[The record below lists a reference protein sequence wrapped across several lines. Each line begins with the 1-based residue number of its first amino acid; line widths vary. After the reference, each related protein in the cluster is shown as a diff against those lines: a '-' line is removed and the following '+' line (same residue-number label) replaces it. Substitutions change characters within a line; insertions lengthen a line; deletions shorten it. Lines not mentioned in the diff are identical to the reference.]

1 MMMGEVSTRKRETR
15 NSQVHASKNFLRL
28 LPVSHKIERQHLLQV
43 PEMFPNQQDQLSF
56 PNIFPNQCDRLFT
69 DIILG
74 SRFKKKSRDCSL
86 TLKKFKISLFGNYFG
101 VGTSTA
107 VSV

>member
-1 MMMGEVSTRKRETR
+1 MRRNYEQNEVQMMMGEVSTRKRETR

-43 PEMFPNQQDQLSF
+43 PEMFPNQQDQLLF
-56 PNIFPNQCDRLFT
+56 PNIFLNQCDRLFT

-74 SRFKKKSRDCSL
+74 SRFKKNQEIDPSL
-86 TLKKFKISLFGNYFG
+86 
-101 VGTSTA
+101 
-107 VSV
+107 